1 LRSAS
6 ALVWW
11 TGEVSPEGRGCQI
24 FCVSSGYL
32 CERRHCCDYGCDYG
46 RELRAAE
53 RRARQR
59 ELADRLKASGA
70 LDQIF
75 EQIDAGEVP
84 LGGDDGLLKG
94 MSKAALERG
103 LEVELTDHVGY
114 HRGDPDAPLLPN
126 SRGGSSS

>member
-1 LRSAS
+1 VTMAMSE
-6 ALVWW
+6 
-11 TGEVSPEGRGCQI
+11 GE
-24 FCVSSGYL
+24 L
-32 CERRHCCDYGCDYG
+32 
-46 RELRAAE
+46 AE

-94 MSKAALERG
+94 MLKAALERG

-114 HRGDPDAPLLPN
+114 ERGDPDAPQLTRNTTTSSTQPVPGRRLRVLLHLP
-126 SRGGSSS
+126 SCCQR